1 MQSRRKMLVLR
12 GMGGL
17 IAAMA
22 VVPWLGA
29 GAAQASGQNDGSC
42 ATRPS
47 GVSAGAT
54 CTLLTGPNG
63 TTVFGETW
71 AVRTAANQLKVK
83 TFPKN
88 PPDGTA
94 GVSLCVSTTAYPAKH
109 QCNQGD
115 PDAVYTGSGTSI
127 TVALS
132 NFSITASDPVF
143 YSLSVLQASTT
154 AVSNGSGGTIP
165 SQSPSASP
173 TKTSKSPSASPTKT
187 SKSPSASP
195 TKTSTSPSASPT
207 KTSTS
212 PSASPTKTSKSPSPS
227 VSATKTSKSPSPSVS
242 VSATK
247 THRDSASPSTS
258 VLAVKLARTGADGTG
273 NALVLSI
280 GLLGLGG
287 VLVAAGQSNRPK
299 RRH

>member
-47 GVSAGAT
+47 GVSSSAT

-71 AVRTAANQLKVK
+71 AVRTAGNQLKVK
-83 TFPKN
+83 TFPNN

-132 NFSITASDPVF
+132 NFSITASDPVY

-154 AVSNGSGGTIP
+154 AVSNGSGGTVP

-195 TKTSTSPSASPT
+195 TKTSKSPSASPT
-207 KTSTS
+207 KTS

-227 VSATKTSKSPSPSVS
+227 VSATKTSKSATPSVS

-287 VLVAAGQSNRPK
+287 VLAAAGQSNRPK

>member
-1 MQSRRKMLVLR
+1 MQSRRKMLALR

-63 TTVFGETW
+63 ATVFGETW

-132 NFSITASDPVF
+132 NFSITPSDPVF

-154 AVSNGSGGTIP
+154 AVSNGSGGTIS

-195 TKTSTSPSASPT
+195 TKTSPTASPTKTSKSPSASPT
-207 KTSTS
+207 KTST
-212 PSASPTKTSKSPSPS
+212 TPSPS

-280 GLLGLGG
+280 GMLGLGG